1 MWKNYFYSQKYFVNF
16 AVNILNFIK
25 RSLLKY
31 YIINKIKK
39 KYFKNT
45 SYINYKNLN
54 NYFADINLL
63 IN

>member
-39 KYFKNT
+39 KYYF
-45 SYINYKNLN
+45 YLN
-54 NYFADINLL
+54 KIIYNKYLL
-63 IN
+63 TKFI

>member
-39 KYFKNT
+39 KY
-45 SYINYKNLN
+45 YKNNLYYIKQFYIFPNIIN
-54 NYFADINLL
+54 NFKA
-63 IN
+63 

>member
-1 MWKNYFYSQKYFVNF
+1 M
-16 AVNILNFIK
+16 
-25 RSLLKY
+25 LKFHL
-31 YIINKIKK
+31 
-39 KYFKNT
+39 FKNT